1 VRLLVGVVGAALA
14 AGRELPDAAAGWAA
28 RLDRTYEH
36 YKAVEPQFLP
46 DGRGGLPCA
55 DPRHGVPSGLQRPGM
70 ETQRAAWEADPKGVW
85 KQCQALDF
93 NTWMLR
99 MDLTPHDQRVF
110 PPAWVRVIEL
120 PKGRSAAADLQ
131 AWLDTGVLASKAVQ
145 AMIPVDRY
153 LLDLHLPCAAGMML
167 DYEVADLVASLQ
179 ETPALPM
186 PPLVAVSRCGQLHFE
201 ARTPAEVRERGRRET
216 EFWGL
221 RFPEVR
227 DAARAAVRDGEMDLP
242 PAP

>member
-1 VRLLVGVVGAALA
+1 MSLVLLLGAALA
-14 AGRELPDAAAGWAA
+14 AGRDLPDAAAGWAA

-36 YKAVEPQFLP
+36 YKAVEPHFLP

-70 ETQRAAWEADPKGVW
+70 EAQRAKWEADPKAAFAAC
-85 KQCQALDF
+85 KALDF

-99 MDLTPHDQRVF
+99 MNLTPHDQRIF
-110 PPAWVRVIEL
+110 APAWVRVIEL

-131 AWLDTGVLASKAVQ
+131 AWIDTGVIASKAVQ
-145 AMIPVDRY
+145 ALIPVDRY
-153 LLDLHLPCAAGMML
+153 LLDLHLPCAAGTML

-179 ETPALPM
+179 DKPALPA
-186 PPLVAVSRCGQLHFE
+186 PPVVAFSRCGQLHFE
-201 ARTPAEVRERGRRET
+201 TRTGAEALERGRRET

-221 RFPEVR
+221 DFPEVR
-227 DAARAAVRDGEMDLP
+227 DAARGGSLDGEMDLP